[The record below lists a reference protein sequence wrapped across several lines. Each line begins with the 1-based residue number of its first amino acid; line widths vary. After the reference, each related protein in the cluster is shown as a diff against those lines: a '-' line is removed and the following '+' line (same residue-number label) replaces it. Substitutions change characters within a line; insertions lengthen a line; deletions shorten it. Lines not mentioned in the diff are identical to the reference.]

1 MANASVLGDTANRVN
16 SERASNGLKTLN
28 VLNNAAE
35 DLTTNY
41 VIVIDP
47 VDVSTYDRMSVQ
59 IRNTHSADYTTQVF
73 GTLFGSPDAP
83 ATAAAAGSHWAQ
95 IGDDITTA
103 ATSGTIKT
111 ISTTGLKQIC
121 VRIKLGSGTDTL
133 DAGNCIVFAQ
143 GTI

>member
-1 MANASVLGDTANRVN
+1 MANSSVLGDTENKVKAR
-16 SERASNGLKTLN
+16 RITGGRHALN

-35 DLTTNY
+35 SLTTTY
-41 VIVIDP
+41 AIVIDP
-47 VDVSTYDRMSVQ
+47 VDVTGFDRISIQ

-83 ATAAAAGSHWAQ
+83 ATATAAGSHWAQ

-121 VRIKLGSGTDTL
+121 VRIKLGTGTDTL

>member
-1 MANASVLGDTANRVN
+1 MANSSVLGDTENKVQAKRLTGGKQV
-16 SERASNGLKTLN
+16 LN
-28 VLNNAAE
+28 VLNNADE
-35 DLTTNY
+35 NLTTTY
-41 VIVIDP
+41 AIVIDP
-47 VDVSTYDRMSVQ
+47 VDVTAFDRISIQ

-73 GTLFGSPDAP
+73 GTLFGGPTAP
-83 ATAAAAGSHWAQ
+83 STAAAAGSHWAQ

-133 DAGNCIVFAQ
+133 VAGNCIVFAQ

>member
-1 MANASVLGDTANRVN
+1 MANSSVLGDTDNKVQAKRIT
-16 SERASNGLKTLN
+16 GGKQILN
-28 VLNNAAE
+28 VLNNADE
-35 DLTTNY
+35 SLTTTY
-41 VIVIDP
+41 AIVIDP
-47 VDVSTYDRMSVQ
+47 VDVSAFDRIAIQ

-73 GTLFGSPDAP
+73 GTLFGAPSAP
-83 ATAAAAGSHWAQ
+83 ATTTAAGSHWAQ

-121 VRIKLGSGTDTL
+121 VRIKLGTGTDTL
-133 DAGNCIVFAQ
+133 DAGNVIVFAQ

>member
-1 MANASVLGDTANRVN
+1 MANSSVLGDTDNKVQAKRITGGKQ
-16 SERASNGLKTLN
+16 ALN

-35 DLTTNY
+35 SLTTNY
-41 VIVIDP
+41 AIVIDP
-47 VDVSTYDRMSVQ
+47 VDVTGFDRISIQ

-121 VRIKLGSGTDTL
+121 VRTKLGTGTDTL
-133 DAGNCIVFAQ
+133 DAGNVIVFAQ
-143 GTI
+143 GTL

>member
-1 MANASVLGDTANRVN
+1 MANSSVLGDTDNKVQAKRITGGKQ
-16 SERASNGLKTLN
+16 ALN

-35 DLTTNY
+35 SLTTTY
-41 VIVIDP
+41 AIVIDP
-47 VDVSTYDRMSVQ
+47 VDVTAFERISIQ

-83 ATAAAAGSHWAQ
+83 ATATAAGSHWAQ

-121 VRIKLGSGTDTL
+121 VRIKLGTGTDTL
-133 DAGNCIVFAQ
+133 DAGNVIVFAQ
-143 GTI
+143 GTL

>member
-1 MANASVLGDTANRVN
+1 MANSSVLGDTENKVQAKRLTGGKQV
-16 SERASNGLKTLN
+16 LN
-28 VLNNAAE
+28 VLNNAPE
-35 DLTTNY
+35 SLTTTY
-41 VIVIDP
+41 AIVIDP
-47 VDVSTYDRMSVQ
+47 VDVTAFDRISIQ

-121 VRIKLGSGTDTL
+121 VRIKLGTGTDTL

>member
-1 MANASVLGDTANRVN
+1 MANSSVLGDTENKVQAKRLTGG
-16 SERASNGLKTLN
+16 RHTLN

-35 DLTTNY
+35 SLTTTY
-41 VIVIDP
+41 AIVIDP
-47 VDVSTYDRMSVQ
+47 VDVTGFDRISIQ

-121 VRIKLGSGTDTL
+121 VRTKLGTATHTL
-133 DAGNCIVFAQ
+133 DAGNVIVFAQ
-143 GTI
+143 GTL

>member
-1 MANASVLGDTANRVN
+1 MANSSVLGDTDNKVQAKRLTG
-16 SERASNGLKTLN
+16 SKHTLN

-35 DLTTNY
+35 SLSTTY
-41 VIVIDP
+41 AIVIDP
-47 VDVSTYDRMSVQ
+47 VDVTTFDRISIQ
-59 IRNTHSADYTTQVF
+59 IRNTHSAAYTTQVF

-95 IGDDITTA
+95 IGDDISTA

-121 VRIKLGSGTDTL
+121 VRTVLGTGTDTL
-133 DAGNCIVFAQ
+133 DAGNVIVFAQ
-143 GTI
+143 GTL